1 LYAETEDLTM
11 PDKPI
16 EITDAEF
23 ETRILSADKP
33 AVVDFWAT
41 WCKPCLQVAP
51 IVEEVAGE
59 YDGRAIVAKLD
70 VQTNQGTAVK
80 LGIQSI
86 PTLVFFKD
94 GREADRIQ
102 GRTDKKTIAS
112 KLDALL

>member
-1 LYAETEDLTM
+1 MAG
-11 PDKPI
+11 KAI

-23 ETRILSADKP
+23 EDKILSADKP
-33 AVVDFWAT
+33 VVVDFWAT

-51 IVEEVAGE
+51 IVEEVAEE

-70 VQTNQGTAVK
+70 VQANQGTAVK
-80 LGIQSI
+80 YGIQSI
-86 PTLVFFKD
+86 PTLLFIKE

-102 GRTDKKTIAS
+102 GRADKAKITA